1 MMSKPIILQ
10 GVLVGDKGVG
20 KTFAMD
26 VAARVIAG
34 LGETSKFN
42 QLTDVR
48 TLLHY
53 SANSTLPL
61 TIEDNESSNKVR
73 ELKSAIFLIS
83 LISQE
88 EKLAVASFD
97 QQQYVAQGRS
107 YPVICTTIMAT
118 NQIFK

>member
-1 MMSKPIILQ
+1 MNFMQRARLCAQLLETPILQ

-26 VAARVIAG
+26 VVARVIAG

-42 QLTDVR
+42 QHTDVR

-61 TIEDNESSNKVR
+61 TTEDNESSNI
-73 ELKSAIFLIS
+73 LS
-83 LISQE
+83 
-88 EKLAVASFD
+88 
-97 QQQYVAQGRS
+97 
-107 YPVICTTIMAT
+107 
-118 NQIFK
+118 